1 LAIETQPRNDDES
14 RGMRNSQAAKGIRKP
29 LLAIAIAAIA
39 ILGLAACGEKSED
52 GSAERQPFTLTL
64 DFYPNPDHAGIYMA
78 ERLGYF
84 RDAGLDLTI
93 QTPSDPAAPI
103 KQVAAGQTDLA
114 ISYEP
119 EVVLAEE
126 KGLDVVAVAS
136 IVDRPL
142 TSMIWLKESKIGG
155 IAGLRG
161 KTIATAG
168 IPYQDA
174 YLETILARADLSPSD
189 VKTVNVG
196 YGLLPAIVGGRAE
209 AMLGGFRNVEGVD
222 LRLRGKN
229 PVVTP
234 VDALGVPT
242 YDELVLVA
250 QGESLED
257 DAKAIRLFLAALA
270 RGTAAAV
277 ENPGAAVKALLEANP
292 DLDPKLTAAEVEAT
306 LPLLSSTGRMD
317 PSKWSR
323 FIAWMRDNGQI
334 SGNPTPAQLLS
345 NAYLPG
351 SIPE

>member
-1 LAIETQPRNDDES
+1 
-14 RGMRNSQAAKGIRKP
+14 MRDSQAAKGFRRP
-29 LLAIAIAAIA
+29 LIAIAIAAIA
-39 ILGLAACGEKSED
+39 AVLGLAACGEKSED
-52 GSAERQPFTLTL
+52 GSSEREPLTLTL

-84 RDAGLDLTI
+84 REAGLDVSI

-103 KQVAAGQTDLA
+103 KLAAAGQTDLA

-119 EVVLAEE
+119 EVVLAAE
-126 KGLDVVAVAS
+126 KGLDVVAVGAL
-136 IVDRPL
+136 VDRPL
-142 TSMIWLKESKIGG
+142 TSMIWLKGSKIGG
-155 IAGLRG
+155 IADLRG

-196 YGLLPAIVGGRAE
+196 YGLLPAIVGGKAQ

-222 LRLRGKN
+222 LRLRGLA

-234 VDALGVPT
+234 VDALGVPS

-250 QGESLED
+250 DGESLED
-257 DAKAIRLFLAALA
+257 NAKTIRLFLAALS

-277 ENPGAAVKALLEANP
+277 ENPGATVKALLEANP

-306 LPLLSSTGRMD
+306 LPLLSTTGRMD
-317 PSKWSR
+317 PAKWSD
-323 FIAWMRDNGQI
+323 FVGWMRENDQI
-334 SGNPTPAQLLS
+334 STSPSPDRLLS

>member
-1 LAIETQPRNDDES
+1 MNDSHAVTMHPRPPFLVALLVLAAVFALS
-14 RGMRNSQAAKGIRKP
+14 
-29 LLAIAIAAIA
+29 
-39 ILGLAACGEKSED
+39 ACGEKSED
-52 GSAERQPFTLTL
+52 GTGEAQPFSLTL

-78 ERLGYF
+78 EKLGYF
-84 RDAGLDLTI
+84 DEAGLDVSI

-103 KQVAAGQTDLA
+103 KQVAAGRTDLA

-119 EVVLAEE
+119 EVLLAHE
-126 KGLDVVAVAS
+126 KGLDVVAVGS

-142 TSMIWLKESKIGG
+142 TAMIWLKESKIGG

-174 YLETILARADLSPSD
+174 YLETILARADLSPDD

-196 YGLLPAIVGGRAE
+196 YGLLPAIVGGRAQ

-234 VDALGVPT
+234 VDKLGVPT

-250 QGESLED
+250 NGESLEED
-257 DAKAIRLFLAALA
+257 DEAVRLFLAALK

-277 ENPGAAVKALLEANP
+277 KSPGAVTDALVEANR
-292 DLDPKLTAAEVEAT
+292 DLDPKLTRAEVDAT
-306 LPLLSSTGRMD
+306 LPLLAASGRMD
-317 PSKWSR
+317 PAAWQI
-323 FIAWMRDNGQI
+323 FIEWMRDNGLI
-334 SGNPTPAQLLS
+334 SGRPTPAEALS
-345 NAYLPG
+345 NDYLPG